1 VRDVLWIE
9 ADTSVWP
16 YRDVVINGKAPL
28 DTCGQIRI
36 VDRQNQFPPVENA
49 RRHRDEVPAA
59 HFAAEGTS

>member
-9 ADTSVWP
+9 TDTSVWP
-16 YRDVVINGKAPL
+16 CRAVVINGKALL
-28 DTCGQIRI
+28 DTYGQIQI
-36 VDRQNQFPPVENA
+36 VDRQNQFRPVENA